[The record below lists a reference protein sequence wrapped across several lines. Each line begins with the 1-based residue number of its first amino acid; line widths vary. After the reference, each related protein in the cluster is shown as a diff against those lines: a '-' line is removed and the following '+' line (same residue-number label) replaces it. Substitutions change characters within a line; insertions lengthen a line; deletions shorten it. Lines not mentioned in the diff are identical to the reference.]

1 MYSGDV
7 GARSRLRH
15 ILESAEFLRTRLD
28 GLTLDQFMENRTLVL
43 ASLHSLLIAGEASIA
58 IPDEVKELRPDLP
71 WRGMRGMR
79 NIIAHR
85 YYKVD
90 LDIVWNAIQNVF
102 LPLEQDFRRLL
113 DSLPGDG

>member
-43 ASLHSLLIAGEASIA
+43 ASLHSLLIGERHQQRY
-58 IPDEVKELRPDLP
+58 PMRLRNCVP
-71 WRGMRGMR
+71 
-79 NIIAHR
+79 I
-85 YYKVD
+85 
-90 LDIVWNAIQNVF
+90 
-102 LPLEQDFRRLL
+102 
-113 DSLPGDG
+113 SPGGE